1 MYIYYS
7 NHCNKSKEL
16 LNFLYKSPFRN
27 KFKYVN
33 IDNRIKEN
41 NQIFILLNNG
51 QKFPLPTQ
59 IRNVPTLLN
68 PESGEIYVG
77 DQIKSFLVPSHT
89 KIQREMKQVN
99 EDPDAFT
106 FGMTGGGN
114 AYGVMSDSYSFLNQ
128 SETEMKADGSGGTRQ
143 MYNYVSLNNYNQTID
158 TPQDDDNDDRH
169 GKMRNINLEQ
179 LEQQRNQ
186 DLQKMNNNQKMVI

>member
-51 QKFPLPTQ
+51 QKFPLPGQ
-59 IRNVPTLLN
+59 IKSVPSLLN
-68 PESGEIYVG
+68 PETGEIFVG
-77 DQIKSFLVPSHT
+77 DQIKNFLIPPQQN
-89 KIQREMKQVN
+89 IQRQIQQVN
-99 EDPDAFT
+99 QDPDAFT
-106 FGMTGGGN
+106 FGSNCGGN

-128 SETEMKADGSGGTRQ
+128 SESEMKADGSGGTRQ
-143 MYNYVSLNNYNQTID
+143 MYNYVSLNNYNQTIN
-158 TPQDDDNDDRH
+158 TPPEDDNGEQN

>member
-51 QKFPLPTQ
+51 QKFPLPSQ

-89 KIQREMKQVN
+89 KIQRQMQEVN

-106 FGMTGGGN
+106 FGSNGGGN
-114 AYGVMSDSYSFLNQ
+114 AYGVMSDSFSFLNQ
-128 SETEMKADGSGGTRQ
+128 SEKEMKADGSGGMRQ
-143 MYNYVSLNNYNQTID
+143 MYNYVSLNNYNQTIN
-158 TPQDDDNDDRH
+158 TPQDEDNDER
-169 GKMRNINLEQ
+169 GSKMRNVNLEQ
-179 LEQQRNQ
+179 LEHQRNQ
-186 DLQKMNNNQKMVI
+186 DLEKMNNNQKMVI